1 MAQLNPSKA
10 DHLIGKR
17 IQMRRKEV
25 GLTAD
30 QLSENIGISQQQL
43 LRYERG
49 DNKINISH
57 LMLIAQALDT
67 PLNWFFLDCCS
78 KATLTNDELK
88 ARYDYHWQQFDHQQ
102 RQAVVNFLDLMSASY
117 QKQSGK

>member
-10 DHLIGKR
+10 DAMIGKR

-25 GLTAD
+25 GFTAD
-30 QLSENIGISQQQL
+30 QLSEKIGISQQQL

-57 LMLIAQALDT
+57 LMLIAQALET

-88 ARYDYHWQQFDHQQ
+88 ARYDFHWEQFDQLQ
-102 RQAVVNFLDLMSASY
+102 RQAVVNFLDLLSVSY
-117 QKQSGK
+117 QKQK